1 MILQVISCAGTVLGF
16 VFLTLSIAA
25 GLYYISELV
34 EEYSEPTRR
43 FLTKSIYGVIIV
55 LILLLIFDRF
65 PVKLTLFAIF
75 SHIVYLQNLKKFPFI
90 NLTSPTFILSCIFVV
105 TNHYLWFQYF
115 NKVEI
120 PPQFRFNP
128 NYIPERRAT
137 FTEVASFFGICI
149 WFIPFALF
157 VSLSAGD
164 YVLPTTTE
172 IKDLKDSD
180 IVLNSQETPR
190 LRKKTVGLAR
200 MVINKIR
207 YCITLGLKIMG
218 FKIKDRYS
226 NYDGL
231 AI

>member
-1 MILQVISCAGTVLGF
+1 MILQALSYAGTILGSI
-16 VFLTLSIAA
+16 FLTLSIAA

-34 EEYSEPTRR
+34 EEYSEPTRG
-43 FLTKSIYGVIIV
+43 FLTKSIYSVITI
-55 LILLLIFDRF
+55 LIFLLIFDRF

-75 SHIVYLQNLKKFPFI
+75 SHIIYLQNLKKFPFI
-90 NLTSPTFILSCIFVV
+90 NLSSPNFILSCILVV

-149 WFIPFALF
+149 WFVPFALF

-164 YVLPTTTE
+164 YVLPTTTTE
-172 IKDLKDSD
+172 MKDSHTT
-180 IVLNSQETPR
+180 VNSYETPR
-190 LRKKTVGLAR
+190 FRKKTAGLVR
-200 MVINKIR
+200 IVINKIR
-207 YCITLGLKIMG
+207 YYITLGLQIMG
-218 FKIKDRYS
+218 FKVKNRYS